1 MARAAALATLVATA
15 LLASTTWAAR
25 TCDDGRERTG
35 LSLVVRDGTLVVEEV
50 TPGSAA
56 ATIGVRPGDVVLQAN
71 GTVARSCAEWG
82 RAVDDARSG
91 GKALLLLVQ
100 RGEGEMALA
109 FGRRTWELAPSEAP
123 AVAAAPRGE
132 RAPSVAPTGPPS
144 VAPQGPPSAP
154 PPRPAATP
162 EAPPP
167 FPADVAVSVD
177 SVVADLGALVG
188 KTRAGLDDYREAVV
202 ASRRGVETLAA
213 RKAAPPDTVKALRR
227 VARLHEAAVLGWVGV
242 DQIRERDGIPKRM
255 PVSEAATAPY
265 FSDSPVQSVLD
276 EFDFLQETIES
287 QPKSIRFM
295 GESSGAWR
303 PAAAR
308 RLAWEHAGEE
318 LGGVT
323 ASLAPPF

>member
-1 MARAAALATLVATA
+1 MARAAALATLAVAT

-35 LSLVVRDGTLVVEEV
+35 LALVVRDGALVVEEV

-56 ATIGVRPGDVVLQAN
+56 AAIGVKAGDVVLQAN

-91 GKALLLLVQ
+91 SKALLLLVS
-100 RGEGEMALA
+100 RGESEMALA

-123 AVAAAPRGE
+123 AVAAAPPSGH
-132 RAPSVAPTGPPS
+132 APSVAAS
-144 VAPQGPPSAP
+144 GPPSAP
-154 PPRPAATP
+154 PPAPRPAVTA
-162 EAPPP
+162 EAPQP

-188 KTRAGLDDYREAVV
+188 KTRGGLDGYRAAVV
-202 ASRRGVETLAA
+202 ECRRGVETLAA

-227 VARLHEAAVLGWVGV
+227 VARLHEAAVLAWTGV
-242 DQIRERDGIPKRM
+242 DQIRERDGIAKRL
-255 PVSEAATAPY
+255 PVSEAAVAPY

-287 QPKSIRFM
+287 QPKSVRFM

-308 RLAWEHAGEE
+308 RIAWEHAGEE
-318 LGGVT
+318 LGRVT
-323 ASLAPPF
+323 ATLAATP